1 MGSLKIFFWLFFLL
15 MGAVLGLWFRTHPTT
30 SSTSAEPQEVASAP
44 RWSGGAQPLPRA
56 AKLPTSVMPADFP
69 EPVLGGASPPKAALA
84 SALLAPGFYFDRVIV
99 SPVVVD
105 VWPDQVVVADV
116 TGDGRND
123 IVLAIDALLKVVL
136 RIHAQNAD
144 GTLAD
149 AIDLMSPIMATSG
162 GGGSVEAVDLNNDG
176 LPEIVV
182 GAGQGLTVFR
192 KTSGGYA
199 YQSYVGNVR
208 SLSLGAIDLDGDG
221 HRDIFAQGWEE
232 GADIYLSD
240 RHGGFRGAQRI
251 ATPLSGYNTLEIS
264 DFTADGIADVVMTNG
279 QGWPKVVVYPAAF
292 FGGLQSL
299 IEIPMPAVQTMPSF
313 GMTVADMDRDGR
325 PDLVMP
331 DEGNASASLRGIHV
345 YYRGEGNSI
354 RRHEFLHFQ
363 GMYQRPGAVQVADID
378 GNGYPDIVA
387 MMNSY
392 NQMAYILQ
400 GPSGFGEPV
409 FQTTSDNA
417 WTNSHY
423 MDNSFVIADVNSD
436 RCPDIVLAESSSS
449 LRVFYGRNCQLP
461 VRQTGGPLPARRG

>member
-1 MGSLKIFFWLFFLL
+1 MGSLKIFFWLVLAL
-15 MGAVLGLWFRTHPTT
+15 MGVFLGLWFRTHPTT
-30 SSTSAEPQEVASAP
+30 SSTAAESKEVANAP
-44 RWSGGAQPLPRA
+44 LWSGGAQPLVRTT
-56 AKLPTSVMPADFP
+56 KLPA
-69 EPVLGGASPPKAALA
+69 GGVPSNLLKPSLAGVSPPKAALA
-84 SALLAPGFYFDRVIV
+84 PVLQAPGFYFDRVVV
-99 SPVVVD
+99 SPVVID
-105 VWPDQVVVADV
+105 FWPDQVVVADV

-123 IVLAIDALLKVVL
+123 IVLAVDALEKVVL

-149 AIDLMSPIMATSG
+149 AIDLTSPMMSANG
-162 GGGSVEAVDLNNDG
+162 GGGSIEVVDLSNDG

-182 GAGQGLTVFR
+182 GLGKGLTVFG

-208 SLSLGAIDLDGDG
+208 ALSLGAIDIDGDG

-240 RHGGFRGAQRI
+240 GRGGFRSVQRI
-251 ATPLSGYNTLEIS
+251 STPLAGYNTLEIS
-264 DFTADGIADVVMTNG
+264 DFTADGIADVAMTNG
-279 QGWPKVVVYPAAF
+279 QGWSKVFVYPTAF

-299 IEIPMPAVQTMPSF
+299 IEIPLPAAQTTPSF

-325 PDLVMP
+325 PDLVVS
-331 DEGNASASLRGIHV
+331 DEGNGLTPLRGIHV

-354 RRHEFLHFQ
+354 GRHQFLQFQ
-363 GMYQRPGAVQVADID
+363 GTYQRPGAVQVADVD
-378 GNGYPDIVA
+378 GNGYLDIVA
-387 MMNSY
+387 MINS
-392 NQMAYILQ
+392 NDQMAYILQ

-409 FQTTSDNA
+409 FQNTDDNP
-417 WTNSHY
+417 WTNNY
-423 MDNSFVIADVNSD
+423 YIDNSFVIADVNSD

-461 VRQTGGPLPARRG
+461 ARQTGGPLPPRIR